1 MVKARPNAKPQTV
14 VHNSKM
20 KIRLTDRI
28 IKLTELP
35 LEEVDTIFQNGISDS
50 YKFFPTTIMYGTM
63 VNGRIDALINPP
75 KLIADPF
82 QSRVKGEFKREN
94 ELTKIDL
101 KINLSW
107 LIIVFG
113 ILWYIPILIATW
125 GLFTNEQGH
134 VIERI
139 IWISLFSILPI
150 GFSTLKL
157 NWDKVRLENWIEER
171 IRTEHNSTQ
180 S

>member
-1 MVKARPNAKPQTV
+1 
-14 VHNSKM
+14 M
-20 KIRLTDRI
+20 KLRLTDRI
-28 IKLTELP
+28 TKWTELP
-35 LEEVDTIFQNGISDS
+35 LEEVDAIFQNGTSDS
-50 YKFFPTTIMYGTM
+50 YKFFPKTIMHGTM
-63 VNGRIDALINPP
+63 LNGRIDALINPP

-101 KINLSW
+101 RINLSW

-134 VIERI
+134 LIERI

-150 GFSTLKL
+150 VFCSLKL
-157 NWDKVRLENWIEER
+157 NWDKQRLENWIEER
-171 IRTEHNSTQ
+171 MRIVHSSTQ